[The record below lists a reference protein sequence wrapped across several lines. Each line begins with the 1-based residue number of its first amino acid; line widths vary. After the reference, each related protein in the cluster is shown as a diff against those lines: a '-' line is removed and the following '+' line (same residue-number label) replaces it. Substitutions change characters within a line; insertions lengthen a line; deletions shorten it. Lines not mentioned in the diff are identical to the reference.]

1 MPRPKVVAPIL
12 ASVVL
17 AAAVFAVTGL
27 PGIGVPGLSDV
38 PSGSG
43 SPLGSASPPAAT
55 SGPSAVLPTPT
66 PSPSPS
72 PTPGPTQPP
81 APEPIPA
88 AELQAV
94 LDRAIAKAAI
104 PGASVTIAWPD
115 GRSWTGTVGLAD
127 VTAERPVTPDTAF
140 AIASMSKTF
149 TAALILRLVEDGHL
163 SLGDRVAALLPDVKV
178 GRTITVRMLLDHTS
192 GLADFFFGPGI
203 DRALLAD
210 RGRTWTAARALR
222 YVGPRRY
229 LPGKGWNY
237 SNTNYL
243 LLGLIA
249 ERVGGAP
256 FAVQVRERFLD
267 PLGLTGAYVQAV
279 EAPRGPLT
287 RGYRFDG
294 PGKAF
299 PPIDVSDETDVRP
312 FTSVVTA
319 AGAAGNIAATSR
331 DLARWAQALY
341 GGTVLRPETLQAAV
355 DDALLTARHNRV
367 AGYGLGVQVT
377 RIGSHRAWGHSGR
390 LLGFR
395 GELRYLPDEGVAIA
409 ILTNQ
414 SRADVHRIVVAL
426 LRIAAPPRLPCPN
439 CV

>member
-1 MPRPKVVAPIL
+1 MSRRQVVAPIL
-12 ASVVL
+12 ASIVL
-17 AAAVFAVTGL
+17 AVGVFIVAGL
-27 PGIGVPGLSDV
+27 PGVGVPA
-38 PSGSG
+38 PSGAPVGSG
-43 SPLGSASPPAAT
+43 TPAVSPGAT
-55 SGPSAVLPTPT
+55 SRPSAELPTPT
-66 PSPSPS
+66 TS
-72 PTPGPTQPP
+72 PTPGPIPT
-81 APEPIPA
+81 ATPEPVPA

-94 LDRAIAKAAI
+94 LDRAIARAAI
-104 PGASVTIAWPD
+104 PGASVTIVWSD
-115 GRSWTGTVGLAD
+115 GRSWTGTGGLAD
-127 VTAERPVTPDTAF
+127 VAAQRPVTPDTAF
-140 AIASMSKTF
+140 AIASMTKTF
-149 TAALILRLVEDGHL
+149 TAALILRLVEDGKL
-163 SLGDRVAALLPDVKV
+163 SLDDRVAPLLPGVKV
-178 GRTITVRMLLDHTS
+178 GKTITVRMLLDHTS
-192 GLADFFFGPGI
+192 GLADFFFGKGI

-210 RGRTWTAARALR
+210 RSRTWTAARALR

-256 FAVQVRERFLD
+256 FASQVRERFLD
-267 PLGLTGAYVQAV
+267 PLGLTGAYVQAA
-279 EAPRGPLT
+279 EAPRGRPA

-294 PGKAF
+294 PGKTF
-299 PPIDVSDETDVRP
+299 PPIDLSDGTVVRP

-341 GGTVLRPETLQAAV
+341 GGQVLRPETLQAAV
-355 DDALLTARHNRV
+355 DDATRIARYSRT

-377 RIGSHRAWGHSGR
+377 RIGTHRAWGHSGR

-414 SRADVHRIVVAL
+414 SRADVHRIVEAL
-426 LRIAAPPRLPCPN
+426 LRIAAPPRRPCPN
-439 CV
+439 CA